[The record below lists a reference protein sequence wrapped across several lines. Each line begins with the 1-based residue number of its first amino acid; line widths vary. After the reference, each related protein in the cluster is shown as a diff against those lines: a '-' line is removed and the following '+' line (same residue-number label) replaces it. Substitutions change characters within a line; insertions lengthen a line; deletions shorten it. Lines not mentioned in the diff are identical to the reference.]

1 MITRSNTLVCTDFSS
16 SSDLALKMA
25 NTLSLKTGGSIHLVH
40 VCEYPMQW
48 DWSVNESMTNYLN
61 EKFEVDLINSSRKRL
76 EQQMS
81 SLGVLGEVHVTLG
94 IPYQA
99 IHSLIKEKGINVL
112 VMGVKGKGETPLYLG
127 GLASKMIASSPVPV
141 LIVKR
146 EMWTNRIAGLVDPD
160 SPMKEI
166 ITATEEVASILSGPI
181 EFVSL
186 FGDVASHIGMGKLG
200 FSTRLLTL
208 PDQERNEVIK
218 IIKDRIRKEIQPSS
232 KAEIKVE
239 ITIEKKFA
247 YHLNS
252 ILAGDHT
259 DFVVM
264 KRHQSGFLE
273 KILIGSETRRMLEI
287 FEGNL
292 LILPP

>member
-1 MITRSNTLVCTDFSS
+1 MITEPKILVCTDFSS
-16 SSDLALKMA
+16 SSDLAIKVAKNICLK
-25 NTLSLKTGGSIHLVH
+25 SRGSIHLMH

-48 DWSVNESMTNYLN
+48 DWSVTESMTNYLN

-81 SLGVLGEVHVTLG
+81 SLGIIGEAHVTLG
-94 IPYQA
+94 VPYQA
-99 IHSLIKEKGINVL
+99 IHSLIKEKGINLL
-112 VMGVKGKGETPLYLG
+112 VMGHKGKGETLFYLG
-127 GLASKMIASSPVPV
+127 GLAGKMISSSPVPV
-141 LIVKR
+141 LIIKK
-146 EMWTNRIAGLVDPD
+146 EIFSNRVAGLVDPFD
-160 SPMKEI
+160 PMKEI
-166 ITATEEVASILSGPI
+166 ITATEELASILSGPI

-186 FGDVASHIGMGKLG
+186 FGDMSAYIGVGKLG
-200 FSTRLLTL
+200 FSTKLLTL
-208 PDQERNEVIK
+208 TEQERNELIK
-218 IIKDRIRKEIQPSS
+218 STKDRIRKELGPSS
-232 KAEIKVE
+232 RAEIKVE

-259 DFVVM
+259 DIAVM